1 MFDRGIRTSRKAAA
15 VLEPR
20 GVVIGVV
27 LGGICWFVVLL
38 AVGQ

>member
-1 MFDRGIRTSRKAAA
+1 MFDRGTRALRKAAA
-15 VLEPR
+15 ILVPR

>member
-1 MFDRGIRTSRKAAA
+1 MFDRGIRALRKAAA
-15 VLEPR
+15 ILVPR

-27 LGGICWFVVLL
+27 LGGIGWFVVLL